1 MITDIALMRSRG
13 FVLRFSAEKVCT
25 ACSKT
30 NNKIVVEISS
40 VTHKM
45 CQ

>member
-1 MITDIALMRSRG
+1 MIMDCAPMLSQA
-13 FVLRFSAEKVCT
+13 FVLRFTAEKVCT
-25 ACSKT
+25 AGSRT

-45 CQ
+45 YQ